1 MVPNGN
7 QKLNIQQ
14 QIKTNRKVL
23 AKVLEVNISIGAKN
37 NAPHLEHSL
46 VHTTNFT
53 MELNS
58 FLKNIIFAE
67 QFLLIKS
74 PVILSLQN
82 LTVLSL
88 S

>member
-46 VHTTNFT
+46 VVQI
-53 MELNS
+53 S
-58 FLKNIIFAE
+58 
-67 QFLLIKS
+67 QWD
-74 PVILSLQN
+74 
-82 LTVLSL
+82 
-88 S
+88 